1 MALDPGVGVTPAAT
15 QVSELEF
22 AIGGMTCAACA
33 ARVERKL
40 NKLDGVT
47 ATVNLATEKASVRV
61 LRPIEAAEIVT
72 QVANAG
78 YTAELIEPDRPAP
91 DDTADERHV
100 RYLWRRL
107 IVALLLAAP
116 LGDLSITLALVPSLR
131 FTGWQWVLLAMT
143 IPVVG
148 WSAWPFHRAALVN
161 LRHRSASM
169 DTLVSMGVTAAT
181 CWSIYTIFFNSQAGA
196 GGTGVWGLIFRPGG
210 SVYLEVAAVV
220 TTFLLAG
227 RLFEAKAKR
236 RAGGALRALAMI
248 GAKDVAVLR
257 ADGSEHRVAVA
268 DLRVGDRF
276 VVRPGETIATDGE
289 VLTGNSAVDTSTM
302 TGESVPG
309 EVTEGDQ
316 VLGGTV
322 ALAGRLVVRATRV
335 GRDTQLAQLVAL
347 VERAQTEKAGV
358 QRLADRVSAV
368 FVPVVIGLAV
378 LTLVSWLLV
387 DGSPA
392 RAISSALAVL
402 IIACPCALG
411 LATPTA
417 LLVASGRGAQLG
429 IFIKGHQALES
440 ARVIDTVVLDKT
452 GTVTAGRMSVV
463 DVTTTEGVDRATLL
477 RAAGAVE
484 NASEHAVA
492 TAIAALAHQE
502 LGELPEVAGFT
513 GLAGLGARGRVGDA
527 TVVVGSARLLAAES
541 VDVPADLAEQRL
553 AWERRGRTTVL
564 VAVDGALAGMVALA
578 DTVKPSAAAA
588 VRELGGLGLRTVL
601 LTGDNSATAHA
612 VAEEVGI
619 GEVIAEVLPD
629 GKAEVIRRL
638 RAAGR
643 SVAMVGDGVNDAP
656 ALAVADLGMAVVSG
670 TDVALGAADLILVRD
685 DLRVVPVAVQLARG
699 TLRTIHGNLLWAFG
713 YNVAAVPLAA
723 FGLLNPLIAG
733 GAMVLSSLFVVSNSL
748 RLRRFGTAVDT
759 DEF

>member
-1 MALDPGVGVTPAAT
+1 MALDPGVGVTPTDT

-47 ATVNLATEKASVRV
+47 ATVNLATEKASVRAA
-61 LRPIEAAEIVT
+61 RPIEPAEIVT
-72 QVANAG
+72 QVTNAG
-78 YTAELIEPDRPAP
+78 YTAELIEPDRPSP

-236 RAGGALRALAMI
+236 RAGGALRALALI
-248 GAKDVAVLR
+248 GAKDVAVLHD
-257 ADGSEHRVAVA
+257 DGTEHRVAVA

-289 VLTGNSAVDTSTM
+289 VLTGHSAVDTSTM

-309 EVTEGDQ
+309 EVTEGDH

-335 GRDTQLAQLVAL
+335 GRDTQLAQLVTL

-378 LTLVSWLLV
+378 LTLVGWLLV

-463 DVTTTEGVDRATLL
+463 DVTTADGVERAALL

-492 TAIAALAHQE
+492 TAIVALARKE
-502 LGELPEVAGFT
+502 LGELPEVAEFT
-513 GLAGLGARGRVGDA
+513 GLAGLGAKGRVDDA

-541 VDVPADLAEQRL
+541 VEVPADLARQRL
-553 AWERRGRTTVL
+553 AWEQRGRTTVL
-564 VAVDGALAGMVALA
+564 VAVRGELAGMIALA

-601 LTGDNSATAHA
+601 LTGDNAATAHA

-619 GEVIAEVLPD
+619 AEVIAEVLPD
-629 GKAEVIRRL
+629 GKAEVIRAL
-638 RAAGR
+638 RADGR

-748 RLRRFGTAVDT
+748 RLRRFGTTVDT
-759 DEF
+759 EEF

>member
-1 MALDPGVGVTPAAT
+1 MALDASVGQVTPT
-15 QVSELEF
+15 TEVGEF
-22 AIGGMTCAACA
+22 EFTIGGMTCAACA

-47 ATVNLATEKASVRV
+47 ASVNFATEKASVRV
-61 LRPIEAAEIVT
+61 ARPVAPAELVA
-72 QVANAG
+72 QVAHAG
-78 YTAELIEPDRPAP
+78 YTAELIEPDRPA
-91 DDTADERHV
+91 TDEQDGGDNRHV
-100 RYLWRRL
+100 QYLWRRL

-143 IPVVG
+143 IPVVC

-161 LRHRSASM
+161 LRHGSASM
-169 DTLVSMGVTAAT
+169 DTLVSMGITAAT
-181 CWSIYTIFFNSQAGA
+181 GWSIYTIFFNSQAGA
-196 GGTGVWGLIFRPGG
+196 GGTDVWGLIFRPGG

-236 RAGGALRALAMI
+236 RAGGALRALAML

-257 ADGSEHRVAVA
+257 ADGTEHRIPVA

-276 VVRPGETIATDGE
+276 VVRPGETVATDGD
-289 VLTGNSAVDTSTM
+289 VLTGHSALDTSTM

-309 EVTEGDQ
+309 EISEGDQ

-358 QRLADRVSAV
+358 QRLADRVSGV
-368 FVPVVIGLAV
+368 FVPAVIGLA
-378 LTLVSWLLV
+378 LATLIGWLLV

-392 RAISSALAVL
+392 RAVGAALAVL

-452 GTVTAGRMSVV
+452 GTVTAGRMAVV
-463 DVTTTEGVDRATLL
+463 DVTCAADVTRAELL

-484 NASEHAVA
+484 DASEHAVA
-492 TAIAALAHQE
+492 TAIVTLARRE
-502 LGELPEVAGFT
+502 LAELPEVTEFT
-513 GLAGLGARGRVGDA
+513 SLAGRGARGLVDEQP
-527 TVVVGSARLLAAES
+527 VVVGSARLMAAES
-541 VDVPADLAEQRL
+541 VDVPAGMAERRL
-553 AWERRGRTTVL
+553 AWEQQGRTTVL
-564 VAVDGALAGMVALA
+564 VAVRGVFAGMIALA
-578 DTVKPSAAAA
+578 DTVKPTAAAA
-588 VRELGGLGLRTVL
+588 VRELTAMGLRTVL
-601 LTGDNSATAHA
+601 LTGDNTATAHA
-612 VAEEVGI
+612 VAAEVGI
-619 GEVIAEVLPD
+619 DEVIAEVLPD
-629 GKAEVIRRL
+629 GKAAVIQRL
-638 RAAGR
+638 RAEGR

-685 DLRVVPVAVQLARG
+685 DLRVVPSAVRLARA
-699 TLRTIHGNLLWAFG
+699 TLRTIHGNLAWAFG

-748 RLRRFGTAVDT
+748 RLRRFGD
-759 DEF
+759 